1 MPSCFSTCRANV
13 FVSALRIEFHIPLVH
28 SLKEKRA
35 VVRPIVE
42 GLRHRF
48 HVSVAEVEFHDL
60 WQRGAIGIA
69 AVSSDVGHLREVLDK
84 CERFVESF
92 PEIDIIGVEQ
102 HWLD

>member
-1 MPSCFSTCRANV
+1 V

-35 VVRPIVE
+35 VIRPIVE

-48 HVSVAEVEFHDL
+48 HVSASEVDFHDL

-69 AVSSDVGHLREVLDK
+69 GVSGDVGHLSEMLDK
-84 CERFVESF
+84 CGRFVESF
-92 PEIDIIGVEQ
+92 PEIELIGIEQ
-102 HWLD
+102 HWLE